1 MKRPFPH
8 PPPIARRL
16 PLAVLSEGPPVISV
30 TALAGLSGAVRELF
44 GDKVLRQAK
53 HAAMLDIEIIED
65 QECFIP
71 QLSMTAFLETIEW
84 RSGE

>member
-1 MKRPFPH
+1 M
-8 PPPIARRL
+8 
-16 PLAVLSEGPPVISV
+16 
-30 TALAGLSGAVRELF
+30 RELF